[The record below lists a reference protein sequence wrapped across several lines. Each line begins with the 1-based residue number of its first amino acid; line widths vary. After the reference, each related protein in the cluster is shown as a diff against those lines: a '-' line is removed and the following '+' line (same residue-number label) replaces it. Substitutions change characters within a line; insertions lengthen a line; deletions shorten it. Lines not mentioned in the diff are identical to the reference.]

1 MRARGDIAHTAPR
14 YADFMHKMCIGLT
27 VGHAASELVL
37 VYNLG
42 MAAHNTIPSE
52 YGTAKATILHPRK
65 HRFTLM
71 LAWTNRCSPRKAAS
85 KT

>member
-52 YGTAKATILHPRK
+52 YGTAKATI
-65 HRFTLM
+65 RFHFKLYYHGVTSRFQISQ
-71 LAWTNRCSPRKAAS
+71 RCF
-85 KT
+85 